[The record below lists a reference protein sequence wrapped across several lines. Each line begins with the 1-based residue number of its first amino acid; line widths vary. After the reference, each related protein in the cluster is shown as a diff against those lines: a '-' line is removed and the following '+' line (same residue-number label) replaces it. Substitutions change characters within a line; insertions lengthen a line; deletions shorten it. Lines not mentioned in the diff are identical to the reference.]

1 MCSASAVPTGGEHR
15 AEARCSPKRRIRP
28 AGIESGCRRAPSRS
42 RLDARRGRSGKGGPQ
57 QPAFEGSRLS
67 NAGASTTIGV
77 SRCRRRLDARPNRA
91 AERAV
96 SQTAGCS
103 TARRCVLVGQLCR
116 SRRSRSHGVRA
127 IAGPTSAADST
138 SPTTL
143 TSGWSFKSD
152 LRPSRKSAW
161 SSAMMTR
168 SGASDGI
175 RLREDRSRGAPRPAP
190 RRRGAPRP
198 RPRPHGT
205 RSTTAAPSP
214 PGSRPRRPRS

>member
-1 MCSASAVPTGGEHR
+1 MRSASAVPTGGEHR

-127 IAGPTSAADST
+127 IAGPTSAAIST

-161 SSAMMTR
+161 SSAMMIR
-168 SGASDGI
+168 SI
-175 RLREDRSRGAPRPAP
+175 RRREGRSRGAPRPAP
-190 RRRGAPRP
+190 RRRAAPRP

-205 RSTTAAPSP
+205 RSTTAARSP
-214 PGSRPRRPRS
+214 PGSRRRRP